1 MAKYIAN
8 ENGDWWGVIEGESL
22 YLIDTDNPDI
32 VKAMEDEDT
41 NPDQDKFEYFIQ
53 KYGTPVSINMEGVKV

>member
-32 VKAMEDEDT
+32 IKAMEDEDT

-53 KYGTPVSINMEGVKV
+53 KYGTPVSINMEGVGV

>member
-22 YLIDTDNPDI
+22 NLIDTDNPDI

-53 KYGTPVSINMEGVKV
+53 KYGTPVSINMEGVGV

>member
-1 MAKYIAN
+1 M
-8 ENGDWWGVIEGESL
+8 

-32 VKAMEDEDT
+32 TKAMEDEDT

-53 KYGTPVSINMEGVKV
+53 KYGTPVYIDMKESV

>member
-1 MAKYIAN
+1 MTKYIAN

>member
-1 MAKYIAN
+1 MTKYIAN

-53 KYGTPVSINMEGVKV
+53 KYGTPVSINMEGVGV

>member
-1 MAKYIAN
+1 MAKYVAN

-32 VKAMEDEDT
+32 TKAMEDEDT
-41 NPDQDKFEYFIQ
+41 NPDQDKFEQFIQ
-53 KYGTPVSINMEGVKV
+53 QYGTPVYIDMKGVKV

>member
-22 YLIDTDNPDI
+22 YLIDTVNPDI

>member
-53 KYGTPVSINMEGVKV
+53 KYGTPVNVDMEGVRI

>member
-53 KYGTPVSINMEGVKV
+53 KYGTPVSINMEGVGV